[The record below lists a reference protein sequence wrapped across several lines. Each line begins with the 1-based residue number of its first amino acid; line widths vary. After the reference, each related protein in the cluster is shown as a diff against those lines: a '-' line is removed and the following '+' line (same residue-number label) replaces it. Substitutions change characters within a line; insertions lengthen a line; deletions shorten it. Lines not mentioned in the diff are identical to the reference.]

1 MLNDLNRKHHDGS
14 PIRGDF
20 RLTGYWERQQ
30 DDGSQQGVLTLED
43 ASGRCSQIIADE
55 DPSPI
60 QAFRCP
66 GLVRGVIQ
74 PVKGDDLMK
83 GIVLSMEEIGVDD
96 IDNGAALLPRA
107 ECSDQAL
114 PALRTVF
121 AFNAS
126 ISTPE
131 LRSFLNRVL
140 LDEEIAYP
148 LMSQSAGSKSAHPYK
163 GGLLAHGTDWLD
175 EAGRLA
181 RLTFPVSKLG
191 DRSQDLVAVTQIG
204 YLFHDLYRAIL
215 DDLDVTFS
223 DRFLGKLMVRML
235 EPHLDWL
242 AQQNQGFARDLRT
255 LLLPEDEP
263 SGVSK
268 QMHLAQNIIR
278 GCDNQWQTR
287 DLARAC
293 ARQVG
298 EPAANDPIVEMPM
311 SPWTVSHV

>member
-1 MLNDLNRKHHDGS
+1 MLNDLHRKHHDGS

-20 RLTGYWERQQ
+20 RLTGYSERQQ
-30 DDGSQQGVLTLED
+30 DDGGLQGVLTLED
-43 ASGRCSQIIADE
+43 ASGRYSQIIADE

-60 QAFRCP
+60 REFRCP

-74 PVKGDDLMK
+74 PVTDDLHTK
-83 GIVLSMEEIGVDD
+83 AIVLSMEEIGVDD
-96 IDNGAALLPRA
+96 VDNGAALLPRA
-107 ECSDQAL
+107 ECADQAL
-114 PALRTVF
+114 PALQTVI

-131 LRSFLNRVL
+131 LRSFLNRVM

-175 EAGRLA
+175 EAGQLA

-191 DRSQDLVAVTQIG
+191 GRSRDLVTVTQLG

-215 DDLDVTFS
+215 DELDVTFS
-223 DRFLGKLMVRML
+223 DRFLGKLMLRML
-235 EPHLDWL
+235 APHLDWL
-242 AQQNQGFARDLRT
+242 AQQNPGFARDLRT

-268 QMHLAQNIIR
+268 QMHLARNIIR
-278 GCDNQWQTR
+278 WCDNQRQAR
-287 DLARAC
+287 DLARAW

-298 EPAANDPIVEMPM
+298 EPAANDPVVEMPM